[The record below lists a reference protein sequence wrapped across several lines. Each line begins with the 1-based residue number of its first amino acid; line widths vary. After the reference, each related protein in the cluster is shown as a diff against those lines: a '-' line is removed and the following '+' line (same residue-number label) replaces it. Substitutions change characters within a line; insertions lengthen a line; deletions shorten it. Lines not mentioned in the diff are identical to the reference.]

1 MQNMDAENLGKP
13 IGFLDPTR
21 ICQTQ
26 HTVRLAPGSDQLK
39 GKTPKEIAEYKKGLH
54 KEKLITVAQYIGRAF
69 LHFQN
74 KSHHGCVQLQVSQ
87 VYFIVHTCV
96 ISYVTNCIA
105 IM

>member
-1 MQNMDAENLGKP
+1 MLLTNFFCRMQYMDAKKKKEP

-39 GKTPKEIAEYKKGLH
+39 GKTPEEIAEYKKGLH

-74 KSHHGCVQLQVSQ
+74 KRVVMAA
-87 VYFIVHTCV
+87 YNFK
-96 ISYVTNCIA
+96 
-105 IM
+105 